1 MIRYLRNITV
11 LTVLACTSF
20 CLSGCLK
27 DISEEIPNDKPR
39 LTVNCFFNP
48 KIPFLLTISK
58 SKGILENPAGH
69 YLDDAVGYI
78 YEDGILIDSVKAIPH
93 LGYHISQQSFI
104 PQIGKNY
111 RIDVHYPG
119 YDPVSGGSI
128 LPDYVPLQAV
138 TLDTMFYSATGHNVY
153 ALKVKF
159 NDLPAPGNYYH
170 LMVYRNKLSESGEWM
185 PEQVCYLSDDPVF
198 DAVSKQTC
206 SGGFFTDAS
215 FNGQEKEIIINTKRR
230 LNHKLNDSV
239 QFLVELRHGSEAYY
253 EYNKSLAVF
262 KNGQGDIFSQ
272 PGPITGN
279 IQHGYGLFA
288 GYAGVMD
295 TVKLN
300 E

>member
-1 MIRYLRNITV
+1 MRVVKNITV
-11 LTVLACTSF
+11 FIVLAWTSF

-27 DISEEIPNDKPR
+27 DISGEIPNDKPK

-58 SKGILENPAGH
+58 SKGILEISMGL
-69 YLDDAVGYI
+69 YLDSAVGYI
-78 YEDGILIDSVKAIPH
+78 YENEILVDSVKAIPY

-111 RIDVHYPG
+111 RIDVHFPG
-119 YDPVSGGSI
+119 YDTVSGGSI
-128 LPDYVPLQAV
+128 LPGYVQLQSV
-138 TLDTMFYSATGHNVY
+138 TLDTMFYSATGQNVY
-153 ALKVKF
+153 ALKAKF
-159 NDLPAPGNYYH
+159 NDLPALGDYYH
-170 LMVYRNKLSESGEWM
+170 LMVYRNRLSESGEWVA
-185 PEQVCYLSDDPVF
+185 EQVCYLSDDLIF
-198 DAVSKQTC
+198 DALSKETC

-215 FNGQEKEIIINTKRR
+215 FNGQEREILINTKRR

-239 QFLVELRHGSEAYY
+239 QFLVELRHSSEAYY
-253 EYNKSLAVF
+253 QYNKSLALF

-272 PGPITGN
+272 PGPIIGN
-279 IQHGYGLFA
+279 IQNGYGIFA